1 MGKRF
6 FITGMFRS
14 GTTLL
19 ARMLNTHEQIVCASD
34 PYRPLFNLFRDQV
47 AAELEINEI
56 APYDPLGD
64 YFAKGQINLFN
75 QIQNENF
82 EKKIP
87 ESERENLLNKIKS
100 HGKPFS
106 PKIIN
111 NLEEIVGENFKEI
124 YINLLENV
132 PKYYGAGTE
141 KWEGTKEVW
150 TTEFVPALADTFPEH
165 KFLLVI
171 RDPRAVAASKN
182 VNDKKYPWLF
192 LIRQWRK
199 LTILSWL
206 YNNNSNFQDRVLLV
220 RYEDLVRM
228 PREIS
233 VKICDFLNINLDD
246 KILNPGNFKDGHG
259 DKWLQNTSYEN
270 KKVEFNTNSIDK
282 WKKVLSK
289 KEVRFIENLC
299 YFEMNLFDYEFE
311 ETDDF
316 KIDKDLIIDPPYI
329 DNIDLVNWI
338 QGFYDKRTKISNI
351 NEVAKENTRQEFL
364 LNHSNVLFE
373 QIENKII
380 QEFFLDVDY
389 FKKLRDLMENYKD
402 E

>member
-19 ARMLNTHEQIVCASD
+19 ARMLNTHDQIVCASD

-47 AAELEINEI
+47 VAELDIKEIV
-56 APYDPLGD
+56 PYDPLGD
-64 YFAKGQINLFN
+64 YYAKGQINLFN

-82 EKKIP
+82 GKNFP
-87 ESERENLLNKIKS
+87 EAERERLLNKIKS

-111 NLEEIVGENFKEI
+111 NLEKIEGINFKEI

-132 PKYYGAGTE
+132 PKYYGTGTE

-165 KFLLVI
+165 KFLLVV

-199 LTILSWL
+199 LAILSWL
-206 YNNNSNFQDRVLLV
+206 YNNNSNFKDRVLLV
-220 RYEDLVRM
+220 KYEDLVRR

-233 VKICDFLNINLDD
+233 VQICEFLDIDLDE

-270 KKVEFNTNSIDK
+270 RKVEFNTNSIDK
-282 WKKVLSK
+282 WKKVLHK

-299 YFEMNLFDYEFE
+299 HFEMDLFDYQFE
-311 ETDDF
+311 ESYDF
-316 KIDKDLIIDPPYI
+316 KIDNDLIIDPPYI
-329 DNIDLVNWI
+329 DNSDLVSWI
-338 QGFYDKRTKISNI
+338 QEFYGQRSKISNI

-364 LNHSNVLFE
+364 INQSNVLFE
-373 QIENKII
+373 QIEDKII
-380 QEFFLDVDY
+380 QEFFLDVNY
-389 FKKLRDLMENYKD
+389 FKKTKYIMEDYND